1 MFMDSR
7 TKLSESKARALEQL
21 IKTLDRFGLMDPY
34 LITIE
39 MKPGTSLNR
48 YSDIVYD
55 QPQKV
60 YGIVIRIMNE
70 EGIVRRITIE
80 NDESDEQ

>member
-1 MFMDSR
+1 M
-7 TKLSESKARALEQL
+7 KLSEHKARSLEQL
-21 IKTLDRFGLMDPY
+21 IKTFDRFGLMEPY

-39 MKPGTSLNR
+39 MKPGASLNK
-48 YSDIVYD
+48 YSDIIYD

-60 YGIVIRIMNE
+60 YGLVIRIMNE

-80 NDESDEQ
+80 NDTD

>member
-1 MFMDSR
+1 VFTDSR
-7 TKLSESKARALEQL
+7 TKLSARKAKALEQF
-21 IKTLDRFGLMDPY
+21 IKTIDRFGMMEPY

-39 MKPGTSLNR
+39 MKPGTSLNK

-60 YGIVIRIMNE
+60 YGIVIRIINQ
-70 EGIVRRITIE
+70 EGIVRRFTI
-80 NDESDEQ
+80 DESDE